1 VNFVTTP
8 TIGPLIAGDYTVVVK
23 DENACTSESYPVTI
37 TVADTVKIAG
47 VDITDVTCLG
57 LDDGSLTISPTGGTG
72 TYEYSA
78 DDGANFVT
86 TSTIGS
92 LAAGDYA
99 VVVKD
104 ENACTSESYPVTLI
118 ISDTVKILSVDI
130 LNLTCSGLA
139 DGSITI
145 NASGGTSP
153 YEYSTNGGD
162 TYVTTSTIGSMA
174 DGNYIVVVKDDN
186 DCLSEDLSITLI
198 KPETCGLIIYDAFSP
213 NGDDKNP
220 LWNIGNVGSFPNIKV
235 KIFNLWGKM
244 VFSSTGYGTP
254 WDGTYDGKELPS
266 GTYYYVID
274 PGDGSQVLSGVVS
287 IVK

>member
-1 VNFVTTP
+1 
-8 TIGPLIAGDYTVVVK
+8 
-23 DENACTSESYPVTI
+23 
-37 TVADTVKIAG
+37 
-47 VDITDVTCLG
+47 
-57 LDDGSLTISPTGGTG
+57 
-72 TYEYSA
+72 
-78 DDGANFVT
+78 
-86 TSTIGS
+86 
-92 LAAGDYA
+92 
-99 VVVKD
+99 
-104 ENACTSESYPVTLI
+104 
-118 ISDTVKILSVDI
+118 VKILSVDI